1 MPRYELAIFDFDGT
15 LADSRDWAIAELG
28 GAAQRFGFRAV
39 GAAEIEML
47 RGRTSREITTYLGI
61 PFWKVPQITA
71 HMRERMAADAERIAL
86 FPGVAPALEAL
97 AQGGVRLAIVSSNS
111 ESNVR
116 KILGP
121 SNAARI
127 ERFSCGT
134 GIFGKARR
142 LRSVMRRSG
151 VSPARTVCVG
161 DETRDIEAAQ
171 EAGADSAA
179 VTWGYAN
186 AQAFARFRPTWTFE
200 TFAEAVLAILGPE
213 APGR

>member
-15 LADSRDWAIAELG
+15 LADSADWAIAELN

-61 PFWKVPQITA
+61 PFWKLPQIAT

-97 AQGGVRLAIVSSNS
+97 ARGGVRLAIVTSNS

-116 KILGP
+116 KILGV
-121 SNAARI
+121 SNAERI

-134 GIFGKARR
+134 GLFGKARR
-142 LRSVMRRSG
+142 LRSVIRRSG
-151 VSPARTVCVG
+151 VSPARTLYVG
-161 DETRDIEAAQ
+161 DETRDIEAAR

-186 AQAFARFRPTWTFE
+186 AEVFARFQPTWTFAS
-200 TFAEAVLAILGPE
+200 FAEAVHAIVGPE
-213 APGR
+213 PPRR